1 MKVNTIGLNKAKSEN
16 TINLM
21 NDLLANYQQ
30 FYMNL
35 RGFHWNIKGRSFFE
49 LHVKFEELYTDVN
62 LKVDEIA
69 ERILSLDGVPLHSFT
84 DYQKTTTIQE
94 VKNLTKGDD
103 IVAVILED
111 FKIIIEKQREVLSE
125 AGKNEDEGTITLMS
139 DYITEQ
145 EKTMWMLKA
154 YLA

>member
-111 FKIIIEKQREVLSE
+111 FKIIIEKQREVLNE